1 LMPVMDGFEA
11 TCALRAKGVEIP
23 IIAATASASAGDFD
37 KALQAGMNDV
47 MVKPFSARDLKRMLM
62 AYAPANRETSAEER
76 EIRPLIEEDTLLAIA
91 KINPESGMDLVD
103 QVVGLFEQQ
112 TPAFINEMEMAAREG
127 DAAETRRLAHAYKSS
142 AANIGAVILSRRLAE
157 IEASARDEQRV
168 LTSEEASELDDL
180 VRESLRQLLAA
191 YVRLR
196 SEFTSEESD

>member
-1 LMPVMDGFEA
+1 
-11 TCALRAKGVEIP
+11 
-23 IIAATASASAGDFD
+23 
-37 KALQAGMNDV
+37 
-47 MVKPFSARDLKRMLM
+47 
-62 AYAPANRETSAEER
+62 
-76 EIRPLIEEDTLLAIA
+76 
-91 KINPESGMDLVD
+91 MDLVD

-112 TPAFINEMEMAAREG
+112 TPAFINEMEMATREG

-142 AANIGAVILSRRLAE
+142 ATNIGAVVLGRRLAE

-196 SEFTSEESD
+196 SEFASEENE

>member
-1 LMPVMDGFEA
+1 
-11 TCALRAKGVEIP
+11 
-23 IIAATASASAGDFD
+23 
-37 KALQAGMNDV
+37 
-47 MVKPFSARDLKRMLM
+47 
-62 AYAPANRETSAEER
+62 
-76 EIRPLIEEDTLLAIA
+76 
-91 KINPESGMDLVD
+91 MDLVD

-112 TPAFINEMEMAAREG
+112 TPAFINDMEMATREG

-142 AANIGAVILSRRLAE
+142 AINIGAVVLGRRLAE

-196 SEFTSEESD
+196 SEFTSEEDE

>member
-1 LMPVMDGFEA
+1 
-11 TCALRAKGVEIP
+11 
-23 IIAATASASAGDFD
+23 
-37 KALQAGMNDV
+37 
-47 MVKPFSARDLKRMLM
+47 M
-62 AYAPANRETSAEER
+62 AYAPTNHETSAEER
-76 EIRPLIEEDTLLAIA
+76 DVRPLIEEDTLLAIA

-112 TPAFINEMEMAAREG
+112 TPAFINEMEMATREG

-142 AANIGAVILSRRLAE
+142 ATNIGAVVLGKRLAE
-157 IEASARDEQRV
+157 IEASARDEQHV

-196 SEFTSEESD
+196 SKFASKEDE

>member
-1 LMPVMDGFEA
+1 
-11 TCALRAKGVEIP
+11 
-23 IIAATASASAGDFD
+23 
-37 KALQAGMNDV
+37 
-47 MVKPFSARDLKRMLM
+47 M
-62 AYAPANRETSAEER
+62 AYAPTNHETFADER
-76 EIRPLIEEDTLLAIA
+76 DVRPLIEEDTLLAIA

-112 TPAFINEMEMAAREG
+112 TPAFINEMEMATREG

-142 AANIGAVILSRRLAE
+142 ATNIGAVVLGRRLAE

-168 LTSEEASELDDL
+168 LTSEEANELDDL

-196 SEFTSEESD
+196 SEFTSEEDE